1 MKTRTQEL
9 KEKSEKATIDAV
21 GVARL
26 FLRGHAPLWKLQ
38 EAVDACEA
46 ADDALWQEIK
56 PKKDQR

>member
-1 MKTRTQEL
+1 MKTHAEEL
-9 KEKSEKATIDAV
+9 REKAENTTIDAV

-26 FLRGHAPLWKLQ
+26 FLGGHVPVWKLR

-56 PKKDQR
+56 PKKVA